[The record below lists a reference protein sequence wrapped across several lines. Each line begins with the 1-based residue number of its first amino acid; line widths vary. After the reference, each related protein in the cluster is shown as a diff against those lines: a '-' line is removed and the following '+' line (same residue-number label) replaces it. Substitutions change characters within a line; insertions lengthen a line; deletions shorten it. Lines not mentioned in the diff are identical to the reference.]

1 MKKIIYISL
10 LFLVVSCGKS
20 NEQRIEESLK
30 DVVIEQA
37 GGISI
42 KDYKS
47 LSIEIDTVRVKDIK
61 AFAVKCFPKKEY
73 PKGVPSDFN
82 DEDFVKFTAPLKEHK
97 SDNDIVYLSVKH
109 KYSVFNPIL
118 NKQTEVIQYRL
129 LDPVSYKYI
138 ANDLRKDNTWFG
150 IQKYEIDK
158 LSI

>member
-10 LFLVVSCGKS
+10 LLLAVSCGKS
-20 NEQRIEESLK
+20 NEQKIEESLK

-47 LSIEIDTVRVKDIK
+47 LSVEIDTVKIKDIK
-61 AFAVKCFPKKEY
+61 AFVLKCFPAKEY
-73 PKGVPSDFN
+73 PTGVPSDFN
-82 DEDFVKFTAPLKEHK
+82 DEDFAKFTAPLRERK

-118 NKQTEVIQYRL
+118 NKQTQVIQYRL
-129 LDPVSYKYI
+129 LNPVTYKYI

-150 IQKYEIDK
+150 MQKYEINK
-158 LSI
+158 L